1 MEWTE
6 SKLEKV
12 MLESNVRKET
22 LISSFCHSGLK
33 QANACSPMC

>member
-1 MEWTE
+1 MECTE

-12 MLESNVRKET
+12 MLESTVRKKT

-33 QANACSPMC
+33 